1 MTLNMSVETL
11 NLESEGEGV
20 TVAWCQLPQRS
31 IWRCEGSD
39 PVQNDQSGQVSP
51 SPSREIDEAARSLK
65 LVPDNSAPADAPGRW
80 EYLDHTADVQLHA
93 WAEDSAR
100 AHAASVLALHA
111 YMVEDAGTT
120 IKADLRVDVRAS
132 AHDEHSLLFALLD
145 EFLYLFH
152 TEGFVATR
160 ASTLRLDQEGDKRVV
175 IVRAWGGVFEHGV
188 HKQGTEVKAITYSN
202 MQISG
207 HGSDGN
213 VHIYVIVDI

>member
-1 MTLNMSVETL
+1 MTMNLSVETL
-11 NLESEGEGV
+11 NLENEGEGV

-31 IWRCEGSD
+31 IWRCEGSES
-39 PVQNDQSGQVSP
+39 VQKDQSRQVFT
-51 SPSREIDEAARSLK
+51 SPSRELDEATRSINLI
-65 LVPDNSAPADAPGRW
+65 PDKSAPTDAPGSW

-120 IKADLRVDVRAS
+120 MKADLRVDVRAS

-160 ASTLRLDQEGDKRVV
+160 ASTLRLDQDGNKRVV
-175 IVRAWGGVFEHGV
+175 IVRAWGGIFEQGV

-202 MQISG
+202 MQISS
-207 HGSDGN
+207 HSSDGN